1 MRRFVTGAVLCGVA
15 GLIGCSSGAAV
26 TGEPLA
32 HTLDNMSWMVGTWRG
47 AGLGGEIEEVFLEP
61 RAGAIPAVFR
71 LVHPGENGSETAT
84 FYEFTLVEQ
93 NEVGDGDNA
102 EGMRPRITYRLHHFN
117 PGLSRWEDEPVEFE
131 LIRLTDS
138 EALFKEIGDT
148 EEYSRLRYRR
158 TGDTMTAELIER
170 GKVDEVKARFEYAR
184 VR

>member
-1 MRRFVTGAVLCGVA
+1 VAIGTVLCGVA
-15 GLIGCSSGAAV
+15 GLMGCSSGATG

-47 AGLGGEIEEVFLEP
+47 AGLDGEIEEVFLEP
-61 RAGAIPAVFR
+61 RAGAIPAFFR
-71 LVHPGENGSETAT
+71 LVHPGEDGAETAT
-84 FYEFTLVEQ
+84 FYEFILVEQ
-93 NEVGDGDNA
+93 NEVGDGDGA
-102 EGMRPRITYRLHHFN
+102 EGTRPRITYRLHHFN

-131 LIRLTDS
+131 LIRLTGS
-138 EALFKEIGDT
+138 EALFKEVGDT
-148 EEYSRLRYRR
+148 EENSRLRYRR